1 MHISSW
7 SDYYEPIVLGKVF
20 FYHYTGNIVYWILF
34 ADLKMISSRVID
46 FEIGLRY
53 FLRGRISELNFP
65 GLKIDLGGI
74 LLGCFCAEID
84 NEVNKLG

>member
-1 MHISSW
+1 
-7 SDYYEPIVLGKVF
+7 
-20 FYHYTGNIVYWILF
+20 
-34 ADLKMISSRVID
+34 MISSRVID

-65 GLKIDLGGI
+65 CLKIDLGGI